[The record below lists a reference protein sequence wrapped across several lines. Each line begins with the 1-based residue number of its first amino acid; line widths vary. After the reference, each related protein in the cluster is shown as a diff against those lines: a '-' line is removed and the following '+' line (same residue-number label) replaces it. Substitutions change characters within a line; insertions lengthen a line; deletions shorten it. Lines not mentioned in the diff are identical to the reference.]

1 MRPLLRSIAHVDRSQ
16 ISFVTALRNAIGTV
30 APLAVGAAT
39 GHLLVGLTVSIGA
52 LNGAFSDRPGP
63 YHQRAGRMLL
73 AGACGAVS
81 VFVGCATGASTV
93 LTVVLVALWGF
104 AGGLLAAL
112 GPEALQIGLT
122 SVVLLLVFGGQPAP
136 PEIAAARAA
145 LILVGGVLQAA
156 LAVAAWPVR
165 RFGPQRAALAALF
178 RQLAAYARAPSDP
191 GEAPPEPLRPRPQAP
206 RWPAWIAATA
216 AHRRGY
222 APSWTRQSAS
232 ASSCSRWRTCATCC
246 APRETMRQRC
256 GGLMSSWMRPARCW
270 PRSPRDARRSAR
282 PYHYGGSRLR
292 RDPSYRLTDLPDL
305 RTAERALTDALG
317 SAPVQDGRRPSVRYR
332 DAVLVSEVDRVTDSV
347 DTMAGL
353 LPRSAGTTRADR
365 GRVARWCVGAP

>member
-1 MRPLLRSIAHVDRSQ
+1 
-16 ISFVTALRNAIGTV
+16 
-30 APLAVGAAT
+30 
-39 GHLLVGLTVSIGA
+39 
-52 LNGAFSDRPGP
+52 
-63 YHQRAGRMLL
+63 MLL

-191 GEAPPEPLRPRPQAP
+191 GEAPPATAE
-206 RWPAWIAATA
+206 ATA
-216 AHRRGY
+216 ASTALAGLDRG
-222 APSWTRQSAS
+222 
-232 ASSCSRWRTCATCC
+232 
-246 APRETMRQRC
+246 
-256 GGLMSSWMRPARCW
+256 
-270 PRSPRDARRSAR
+270 
-282 PYHYGGSRLR
+282 H
-292 RDPSYRLTDLPDL
+292 
-305 RTAERALTDALG
+305 G
-317 SAPVQDGRRPSVRYR
+317 SA
-332 DAVLVSEVDRVTDSV
+332 
-347 DTMAGL
+347 
-353 LPRSAGTTRADR
+353 
-365 GRVARWCVGAP
+365 